1 MKVIVHA
8 DDLGIS
14 RGITD
19 RIIETHRSGAVQRTS
34 IVANG
39 EAFDYAVGRLRE
51 NPGLAWSVHLNLVE
65 GRCLAAEQG
74 LPLLTDRR
82 GWFKRDFLGLLLL
95 PILAP
100 WCRGGLRRQ
109 IRSELNAQIG
119 RVRRTLEPD
128 KIRID
133 SHRYVHLLPFVF
145 PIVIQQAGAWRVR
158 EIRVVNEPLFT
169 GRGGLRGLTELMSP
183 NLLKC
188 LILRALSRSCR
199 RQLRRQGIV
208 CPERSLGV
216 LFSGRMTD
224 RIVDRGLKRIARNP
238 PAEDAEVEVLFHP
251 GPADPQDRVVWK
263 GNPRQS
269 RFYIAPHRAA
279 ETTALLSPEL
289 RRCVELYSVD
299 SGCIESGRIESEK
312 L

>member
-19 RIIETHRSGAVQRTS
+19 RIIETHRNGAVQRTS

-39 EAFDYAVGRLRE
+39 EAFDYAVDRLRDS
-51 NPGLAWSVHLNLVE
+51 PRLSWSVHLNLVE
-65 GRCLAAEQG
+65 GRCLAAKQG
-74 LPLLTDRR
+74 LPLLVDRR
-82 GWFKRDFLGLLLL
+82 GWFKRDFVGLLLL

-100 WCRGGLRRQ
+100 WCRAGLRRQ
-109 IRSELNAQIG
+109 IRLELDTQIG
-119 RVRRTLEPD
+119 RVRRAFNPAE
-128 KIRID
+128 IRVD

-145 PIVIQQAGAWRVR
+145 PIVMQQAANWNVR

-169 GRGGLRGLTELMSP
+169 ARGGLRGLVELISP

-188 LILRALSRSCR
+188 LVLRLLSRSCR
-199 RQLRRQGIV
+199 KQLRHQAIA

-216 LFSGRMTD
+216 LFSGRMTA
-224 RIVDRGLKRIARNP
+224 RIAVRGLKRIARYP

-251 GPADPQDRVVWK
+251 GPADPQERGIWQE
-263 GNPRQS
+263 NPRQS
-269 RFYIAPHRAA
+269 RFYFASHRAA
-279 ETTALLSPEL
+279 ETAALLTPEL
-289 RRCVELYSVD
+289 RRCAELNSVD
-299 SGCIESGRIESEK
+299 SGSIEAEE